1 MEGCER
7 GGRRMWEGRGMDDK
21 GGKGK
26 GQRLVGVN
34 AQTRYGAGI
43 MCY

>member
-26 GQRLVGVN
+26 SSFVARG
-34 AQTRYGAGI
+34 
-43 MCY
+43 